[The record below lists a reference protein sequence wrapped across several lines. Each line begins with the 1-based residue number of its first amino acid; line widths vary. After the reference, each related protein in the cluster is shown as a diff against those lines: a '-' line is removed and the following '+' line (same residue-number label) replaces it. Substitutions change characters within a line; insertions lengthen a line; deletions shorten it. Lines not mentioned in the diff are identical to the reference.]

1 MPPKENKPE
10 EGAAVSQQMA
20 EGACSAALGGRGG
33 RGAGLGWAGWWW
45 CGERVAAREVVS
57 QPCKVAATV
66 PCPPEV
72 SSRCLADFLF
82 DMTSST

>member
-1 MPPKENKPE
+1 MPAES
-10 EGAAVSQQMA
+10 AAVSQQRA

-33 RGAGLGWAGWWW
+33 RGALGWAGRWWWWW

-57 QPCKVAATV
+57 QPWKVAATV

-72 SSRCLADFLF
+72 SSRCLANFLF